1 MPYDIKNPNS
11 DAPAEQITDAQY
23 AELSAVG
30 LLSGFD
36 VTPSAAQPDKPSE
49 LRGYFAPTPSAEAPA
64 DSETHDAPESDT
76 H

>member
-30 LLSGFD
+30 LLTGFD
-36 VTPSAAQPDKPSE
+36 VTPSTAPAEKPAE
-49 LRGYFAPTPSAEAPA
+49 LRGYTNTSYTPATEPETEPA
-64 DSETHDAPESDT
+64 APESDA